1 MQTATTGTETVPR
14 ADGDS
19 ADSFEA
25 PIAELDNHSEHHHS
39 EPSEAELAE
48 TSPDGIQNEQKFVRR
63 EIEKPENGIAGLKH
77 WRQDMMAG
85 LVVAMV
91 SVPLSLGIALAS
103 GAPPICG
110 LTSEIV
116 AGLIFPFLGGAYV
129 TISGPAAGLAPVL
142 YSSIAVLGD
151 GDMEKGYHL
160 ILGIIMFAGLTQ
172 IVLTKMNAA
181 KFSYLIPKSAIHGM
195 LAAIGLM
202 IIAKQIP
209 NFIGHKYEAH
219 EFFGLIAETPSH
231 IQHMNFSVFAIS
243 ILCLSILFLLPKAK
257 NKLMRLIPPHLAVVL
272 VGIALGQFFQLD
284 PKYLVCIPT
293 NPLEHGIV
301 FPDFAGL
308 FSSVTMIP
316 TIILCVFALT
326 FVDGTES
333 LATIHAIDQI
343 DPFHRKSCPHK
354 TLFAMGV
361 SNICSSLIG
370 GLTIIP
376 GAIKS
381 TTNIVAGGRTA
392 WVNFYN
398 AMFLIIFLLLLNG
411 VMAMIPVATLS
422 AVLVHIGFKLAGPE
436 KWRKVMD
443 LGWDQLAVFS
453 TVVLVTVCSD
463 LLIGIF
469 CGIFAKIAI
478 LMYYSLRC
486 GETKRRYASVGNHVA
501 HSFTSLFRSPV
512 AQVNELAGSV
522 VEVHFGGPVTCFNN
536 LSVRGV
542 LDKLAAERKLVK
554 LFFDPSVKIVDHSS
568 SVYLKCF
575 VADCK
580 RAGIGDVSISG
591 LDRLCAC
598 AHNEDSLR
606 YRVAI
611 TH

>member
-1 MQTATTGTETVPR
+1 MQTSTGTARVPNTDSGRSSIEETGQQP
-14 ADGDS
+14 S
-19 ADSFEA
+19 LSE
-25 PIAELDNHSEHHHS
+25 IAL
-39 EPSEAELAE
+39 
-48 TSPDGIQNEQKFVRR
+48 TSPEGIESEKLFRR
-63 EIEKPENGIAGLKH
+63 EVEKPENGLAGLKH
-77 WRQDMMAG
+77 WRHDMMAG
-85 LVVAMV
+85 LVVALV

-110 LTSEIV
+110 LTSEII
-116 AGLIFPFLGGAYV
+116 AGLVFPFLGGAYV

-142 YSSIAVLGD
+142 YSSIAALGH
-151 GDMEKGYHL
+151 GDMDKGYHL
-160 ILGIIMFAGLTQ
+160 VLGIIMFAGIAQ
-172 IVLTKMNAA
+172 IILTKLNAA
-181 KFSYLIPKSAIHGM
+181 KFSYLIPRSAIHGM

-231 IQHMNFSVFAIS
+231 IKEMNPSVFLIS
-243 ILCLSILFLLPKAK
+243 IVCLAILFMLPKVK
-257 NKLMRLIPPHLAVVL
+257 NRFVRLCPPHLAVVI
-272 VGIALGQFFQLD
+272 VGIALGHFFGLD
-284 PKYLVCIPT
+284 SKFLVNIPA

-301 FPDFAGL
+301 FPDFSGL
-308 FSSVTMIP
+308 FSSWSMVP
-316 TIILCVFALT
+316 TIVLCVFALT

-343 DPFHRKSCPHK
+343 DPFHRKSCPHR
-354 TLFAMGV
+354 TLFSMGI

-398 AMFLIIFLLLLNG
+398 ALFLISFLLLLNG
-411 VMAMIPVATLS
+411 MMAMIPVATLS
-422 AVLVHIGFKLAGPE
+422 AVLVHIGFKLAGPK
-436 KWRKVMD
+436 KWREVIE
-443 LGWDQLAVFS
+443 LGWDQVAVFS

-486 GETKRRYASVGNHVA
+486 GESKRRYASFGKHVV
-501 HSFTSLFRSPV
+501 HSFTSIFKTPI
-512 AQVNELAGSV
+512 AQVNELDNNV

-536 LSVRGV
+536 LAVRGV
-542 LDKLAAERKLVK
+542 LDKLASERKSIK

-568 SVYLKCF
+568 SVYLKGF
-575 VADCK
+575 VADCE
-580 RAGIGDVSISG
+580 RSGIGKVSISG